1 MNTLNYFYKNSY
13 FISKA
18 NFYKNNLKYSFNNVE
33 ISEGNYSISEAML
46 FKNNKLQYT
55 LEDTVINNQII
66 TRSHLKVNNNN
77 QLSSYLKNKFN
88 VDIIGDIEFNFILT
102 GNIRNLDLNLKL
114 NSDLTNSILKIDYLN
129 LIKKKNI
136 ISSIKTEIIYQ
147 RGRLALIN
155 DLI

>member
-1 MNTLNYFYKNSY
+1 
-13 FISKA
+13 
-18 NFYKNNLKYSFNNVE
+18 
-33 ISEGNYSISEAML
+33 ML